1 MDERS
6 PGAFKR
12 DLVASVGLMLL
23 ALAYGLKAQAIPG
36 SSLTGKGLGA
46 GAVPS
51 ALAIAM
57 GLFALLLLLRS
68 VRGLRRLAPPAAAP
82 QAPKAPLAERLRPHR
97 RALGM
102 LIFGIVFVNVL
113 DYTGYALAIA
123 LLLAATAWYNGQSKL
138 KPLLLF
144 AAGGAIIYDLLFVHL
159 LEVTLPAGIW
169 PSLFAS
175 LFGIES

>member
-6 PGAFKR
+6 PGQLKR
-12 DLVASVGLMLL
+12 DMVAAIGLMLL
-23 ALAYGLKAQAIPG
+23 ALAYGLKAQTIPG

-46 GAVPS
+46 DAVPS
-51 ALAIAM
+51 ALAVAM
-57 GLFALLLLLRS
+57 GLFAFLLLLRS
-68 VRGLRRLAPPAAAP
+68 ARALRRMAPSVAAP
-82 QAPKAPLAERLRPHR
+82 QAPLPPLAERLRPHR
-97 RALGM
+97 RALVM
-102 LIFGIVFVNVL
+102 LAFGIIFVNVL

-144 AAGGAIIYDLLFVHL
+144 AAGGAVVYDLLFVHL
-159 LEVTLPAGIW
+159 LNVTLPAGIW